1 MMYYLKRIIKWV
13 LKHFIDE
20 IINLGAFIIF
30 IIIAVTIAVNIED
43 AGTVMVLIGISLLI
57 VLFISTYLSYLHHKN
72 RG

>member
-1 MMYYLKRIIKWV
+1 V